1 MSVSRLLPLLL
12 MPLGLFS
19 CSSGESN
26 KDPVAE
32 AKFKN
37 EKRIGDEAITEKQ
50 EQDAEYVVNTASRNM
65 FVRDASQLAQT
76 KSASAAVKTL
86 AQTLVAQHAIAQQT
100 LQTLAAQKNIVL
112 PTGLGGDQAKT
123 LGQLAGLNGA
133 AFDQKY
139 TDILIEAHKKAV
151 DETDDMR
158 DEAYDG
164 DIRQLATQ
172 QLPLLKQHLEA
183 AEALEDQLKK

>member
-1 MSVSRLLPLLL
+1 MV
-12 MPLGLFS
+12 PLGLFS

-32 AKFKN
+32 AKFQN

-50 EQDAEYVVNTASRNM
+50 EQDAIYVVNTASRNM

-86 AQTLVAQHAIAQQT
+86 AQNLVAQHATAQQA

-112 PTGLGGDQAKT
+112 PTGLGGEQAKT
-123 LGQLAGLNGA
+123 LGQLAALNGA
-133 AFDQKY
+133 SFDQKY
-139 TDILIEAHKKAV
+139 TDILIETHKNAV

-158 DEAYDG
+158 EDAYDG
-164 DIRQLATQ
+164 DIRQLANQ
-172 QLPLLKQHLEA
+172 QLPVLRQHLEA
-183 AEALEDQLKK
+183 AETLQDQLKK

>member
-1 MSVSRLLPLLL
+1 MSVSRLFPLLL
-12 MPLGLFS
+12 LPLGLSS

-50 EQDAEYVVNTASRNM
+50 EQDAEYVVNTASHNM

-76 KSASAAVKTL
+76 KSTAPAVKAL
-86 AQTLVAQHAIAQQT
+86 AQSLVAQHAANQQT
-100 LQTLAAQKNIVL
+100 IQTLAAQKNIVL
-112 PTGLGGDQAKT
+112 PTGLGGDQAQT
-123 LGQLAGLNGA
+123 LGQLAALNGA

-139 TDILIEAHKKAV
+139 TDALIDLHKKAV
-151 DETDDMR
+151 DEAEDMR

-183 AEALEDQLKK
+183 AEELQDQLKK

>member
-12 MPLGLFS
+12 APLGLFA

-86 AQTLVAQHAIAQQT
+86 AQTLVAQHAIAQQA
-100 LQTLAAQKNIVL
+100 LQTLAAQKNIAL
-112 PTGLGGDQAKT
+112 PTGLGGSQAKA
-123 LGQLAGLNGA
+123 LGQLAALNGA

-139 TDILIEAHKKAV
+139 TDMLIEAHKKAV

-158 DEAYDG
+158 DDAYDG

-183 AEALEDQLKK
+183 AEALEDQLNK